1 MLPSRNRHG
10 WDILEVFPIR
20 GDKLGDA
27 DSLLSPPLRNFCQKR
42 LDVLPSRNRHGWD
55 ILEVFPI
62 RGDKLGDADGLLSQK
77 LLCVET
83 QRLYHSHKSGVLV
96 GQMTQSILKGYR
108 LRCLDLLVDI
118 YLELDEAIDTSVLRK
133 TSHPLA

>member
-1 MLPSRNRHG
+1 MRYFPFVEISSVTQMASYHPS
-10 WDILEVFPIR
+10 
-20 GDKLGDA
+20 
-27 DSLLSPPLRNFCQKR
+27 LRNFYQKR

-62 RGDKLGDADGLLSQK
+62 RGDKLGDADRLLSQK

-96 GQMTQSILKGYR
+96 GQMTQPILKGYR
-108 LRCLDLLVDI
+108 LRSLDLLVDVD
-118 YLELDEAIDTSVLRK
+118 LELDETIDTGVLCK